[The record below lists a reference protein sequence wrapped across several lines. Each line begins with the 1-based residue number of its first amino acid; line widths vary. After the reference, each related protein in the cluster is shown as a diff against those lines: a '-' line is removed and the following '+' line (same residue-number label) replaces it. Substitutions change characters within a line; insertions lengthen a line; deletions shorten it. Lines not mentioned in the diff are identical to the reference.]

1 MVLRV
6 YESQILYIVDFKP
19 YRMIFSLTYEGKQ
32 FMLVNRKTAVED
44 ANAFTVIVGKNGTGK
59 SRMLGKIAAD
69 FIGRLKS
76 FSPQLYFERD
86 LFVDGQTSFSRA
98 PSKLIAVSTSPFD
111 RFPIYRVNKRSEISE
126 YSYLGI
132 RELMTRNFGLAYMSK
147 IMAALIEVTMQKH
160 SQVAEIIRVLEY
172 LGYAENI
179 SIRMESRVTD
189 KFVDEIL
196 HDGIRYFEDDRKRPR
211 PAYMGF
217 NRAFFY
223 NEDDTVSKKKVTQL
237 LKVFSKLRNKTL
249 RDLRNI
255 HLEFDRR
262 GILTD
267 DLYTGHI
274 EDLIYLLKTGL
285 VRLRDVTLTKLS
297 SQAPFSI
304 ADASSGEQ
312 AVVISI
318 LGIASQIQ
326 DGAVICID
334 EPEICLHPEWQERY
348 IKILTSTFR
357 MYSGCHFIIATH
369 SPQIVSNLE
378 PRNSYILSL
387 ETGKTINAREY
398 IRHSSDFQLANVFN
412 SPGFKNEYL
421 SRIALNIFAKV
432 SKNKTFDEEDV
443 SQYRLLNIQS
453 EYLSQDDPVYQLYLA
468 LKEMYQTYGR
478 H

>member
-1 MVLRV
+1 
-6 YESQILYIVDFKP
+6 
-19 YRMIFSLTYEGKQ
+19 MIYSLNYEGRR
-32 FMLVNRKTAVED
+32 FLLVKRKTAIDDV
-44 ANAFTVIVGKNGTGK
+44 NAFTVIVGKNGTGK
-59 SRMLGKIAAD
+59 SRMLGIIAAD
-69 FIGRLKS
+69 FVGKSRS
-76 FSPQLYFERD
+76 FSSKQHFERD
-86 LFVDGQTSFSRA
+86 LFVDSHILFSRA

-111 RFPIYRVNKRSEISE
+111 RFPIYRLGKRSEISE

-147 IMAALIEVTMQKH
+147 IMAGLIEVATQKH
-160 SQVAEIIRVLEY
+160 SQVAEIVRVLEY

-179 SIRMESRVTD
+179 SIRMESRVTE
-189 KFVDEIL
+189 KFIDEIL
-196 HDGIRYFEDDRKRPR
+196 HDGIRYFEDDRKRLR

-217 NRAFFY
+217 NKAFFY

-237 LKVFSKLRNKTL
+237 LKVFSKLRDKPL
-249 RDLRNI
+249 RDIRNI
-255 HLEFDRR
+255 HLEFDLR
-262 GILTD
+262 GISTD
-267 DLYTGHI
+267 RLHTGDL
-274 EDLIYLLKTGL
+274 EDLIYLLKAGL

-297 SQAPFSI
+297 SRAPFSI

-312 AVVISI
+312 SIVISI

-378 PRNSYILSL
+378 PVNSYILSL

-398 IRHSSDFQLANVFN
+398 IGHSSDFQLANVFN

-421 SRIALNIFAKV
+421 SRIALSIFAKV
-432 SKNKTFDEEDV
+432 SKNKMFDEEDV
-443 SQYRLLNIQS
+443 SQYRFLNIQS
-453 EYLSQDDPVYQLYLA
+453 EFLSKDDPVFQLYLA
-468 LKEMYQTYGR
+468 LNEMYHTYGR